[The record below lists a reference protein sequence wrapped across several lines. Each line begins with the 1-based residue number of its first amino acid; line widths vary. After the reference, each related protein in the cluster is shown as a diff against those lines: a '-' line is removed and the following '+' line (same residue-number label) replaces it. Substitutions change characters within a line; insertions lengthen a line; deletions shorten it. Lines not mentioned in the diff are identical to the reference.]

1 MFTRVLYKTATTL
14 QHYDFVLLSKH
25 ILIMWKS
32 PVDFQKLKMLMVLV
46 YLWYKF
52 HFNKNWIF
60 VAIYGI
66 QKSKTKTSFSQNFK
80 SKNIFFKLKIVNYE
94 IIKWKLHMWKTGYC
108 NKRMHLTY
116 KFKVHGPNYQL
127 AQATY
132 TSSYCLLVSSI
143 IVALT
148 IEAVFN

>member
-1 MFTRVLYKTATTL
+1 MVVNAKMFTRVLCKTATTF

-60 VAIYGI
+60 VAIYRI
-66 QKSKTKTSFSQNFK
+66 QKLKTRTCFSQNFK
-80 SKNIFFKLKIVNYE
+80 SKNIVSKLKNCNYE
-94 IIKWKLHMWKTGYC
+94 MIINWKYICEKQVSITKECTWHTNL
-108 NKRMHLTY
+108 
-116 KFKVHGPNYQL
+116 KFDVQ
-127 AQATY
+127 
-132 TSSYCLLVSSI
+132 I
-143 IVALT
+143 IS
-148 IEAVFN
+148 

>member
-1 MFTRVLYKTATTL
+1 MQKCLLILYKTATTL

-66 QKSKTKTSFSQNFK
+66 QKSKTKTCFSQNFK
-80 SKNIFFKLKIVNYE
+80 SKNIVSKLKNVI
-94 IIKWKLHMWKTGYC
+94 M
-108 NKRMHLTY
+108 R
-116 KFKVHGPNYQL
+116 
-127 AQATY
+127 
-132 TSSYCLLVSSI
+132 
-143 IVALT
+143 
-148 IEAVFN
+148 

>member
-1 MFTRVLYKTATTL
+1 MFAKVLYKTATIL

-52 HFNKNWIF
+52 QFNKNWIF

-66 QKSKTKTSFSQNFK
+66 QKLKTKKHVFHKTLKAKTCFQA
-80 SKNIFFKLKIVNYE
+80 KN
-94 IIKWKLHMWKTGYC
+94 C
-108 NKRMHLTY
+108 NWD
-116 KFKVHGPNYQL
+116 N
-127 AQATY
+127 
-132 TSSYCLLVSSI
+132 
-143 IVALT
+143 
-148 IEAVFN
+148 